1 MSNDHW
7 FDPQVWARITD
18 PTAKGSALPN
28 AAYTDS
34 KFFDLEQNSL
44 FKKTWVFATFVH
56 KLSDIGDLLPVEVA
70 GQPILLA
77 KSDESTI
84 RAFHNVCR
92 YRGAML
98 IDEWKS
104 KCRTIVCPNHS
115 WSYSLTGR
123 LLARPHFFGGD
134 KHDVSPV
141 QCQKSDLIEIRCESW
156 NDWVFVNLDGSA
168 GDFSDHI
175 EPLVNKLDGYDLN
188 ALNFGAELEFDI
200 HANLKLAIENFIE
213 PYHVFSCHPWLN
225 SFVSMAERSPPP
237 FEDHI
242 LQMDAAASVRN

>member
-92 YRGAML
+92 HRG
-98 IDEWKS
+98 
-104 KCRTIVCPNHS
+104 
-115 WSYSLTGR
+115 
-123 LLARPHFFGGD
+123 
-134 KHDVSPV
+134 
-141 QCQKSDLIEIRCESW
+141 QC
-156 NDWVFVNLDGSA
+156 
-168 GDFSDHI
+168 
-175 EPLVNKLDGYDLN
+175 
-188 ALNFGAELEFDI
+188 
-200 HANLKLAIENFIE
+200 
-213 PYHVFSCHPWLN
+213 
-225 SFVSMAERSPPP
+225 
-237 FEDHI
+237 
-242 LQMDAAASVRN
+242 